1 MISDKFIL
9 HGLNKQVNQRARECL
24 HCQAAKVKTHVHAP
38 LNNFNGPE
46 KRFSYII
53 VDMCT
58 SPESPMGSKVWY
70 TTGHNLD
77 DLGSQFPSALWSSIY
92 HQLGV
97 QRHRTLAYHLQAN
110 GLVERFIEQ

>member
-58 SPESPMGSKVWY
+58 SPESVRIIMLLIAS
-70 TTGHNLD
+70 LD
-77 DLGSQFPSALWSSIY
+77 HLLYSNVA
-92 HQLGV
+92 LGV
-97 QRHRTLAYHLQAN
+97 DYPAMAAAQPTN
-110 GLVERFIEQ
+110 EDI